1 MQNPL
6 ELVTVYA
13 VPVVMLLIIPVVIST
28 DGPIGLKSYV
38 CKEPET

>member
-13 VPVVMLLIIPVVIST
+13 VPVVMLLITPVVIST
-28 DGPIGLKSYV
+28 VGPLGEKTYV
-38 CKEPET
+38 CPDT